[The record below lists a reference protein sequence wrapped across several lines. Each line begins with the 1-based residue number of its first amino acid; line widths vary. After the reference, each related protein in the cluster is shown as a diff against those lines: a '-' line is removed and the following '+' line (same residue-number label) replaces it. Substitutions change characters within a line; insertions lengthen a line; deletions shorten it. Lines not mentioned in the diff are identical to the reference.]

1 MRRDANGKTTCVG
14 NLTAATTVEV
24 RKKINHI
31 LSQTHFSLSLFPSL
45 EASRDNLDSLR
56 SGFHSEKKREGE
68 ERFQIS

>member
-24 RKKINHI
+24 RKYKSH
-31 LSQTHFSLSLFPSL
+31 SFTDPFLSLFPSL